1 MRPRILLTALL
12 AGLAPIVAGSVL
24 AALAETPVTAAPVK
38 IGVLNDR
45 SGVYA
50 DISGE
55 GSVVAARM
63 AVEDFRPNG
72 RDLTVEIVA
81 GDHQNKPAVGA
92 ALARVWYDR
101 EGVDAIFDVPT
112 SSVAL
117 AIHQVTREKNKV
129 FVDSGAGTADLT
141 GPDCSPNTVHWTF
154 DTVALANGT
163 GGAMVKRGGD
173 TWFFVTADYAFGE
186 AVQRDTTALILRNG
200 GKVLGSVKTP
210 FPASDF
216 VPYLRQAQAS
226 GAKVIGLANAGGD
239 TIGAVREAARMK
251 LTEGG
256 QALAGLLIF
265 SSDIHSLTPKVA
277 QGLVLTEPFYWDLND
292 ATRAFS
298 ERFARRFGGRKPT
311 AAQAG
316 VYAGVLHYLKAV
328 VALRAAADGSRVVAK
343 MKEIPTDDPLF
354 GKGNIRADGR
364 KIHDMY
370 LFEVKKPS
378 ESKGEWDL
386 YRTLATIPG
395 AEAFR
400 PLDQG
405 GCPLATRAAQAEGAR
420 P

>member
-1 MRPRILLTALL
+1 M
-12 AGLAPIVAGSVL
+12 AGSVL
-24 AALAETPVTAAPVK
+24 AALAETPVKAAPVK

-63 AVEDFRPNG
+63 AVEDFRPLG
-72 RDLTVEIVA
+72 PDLSVEIVA

-92 ALARVWYDR
+92 ALARAWYDR

-117 AIHQVTREKNKV
+117 AVHQVTRERNKV

-216 VPYLRQAQAS
+216 APFLRQAQSS

-239 TIGAVREAARMK
+239 TIGAVREAARLR

-265 SSDIHSLTPKVA
+265 SSDIHSLTTKVA

-298 ERFARRFGGRKPT
+298 DRFARRFSGRKPT

-328 VALRAAADGSRVVAK
+328 AALRAATDGGRVVAK
-343 MKEIPTDDPLF
+343 MKELPTDDPLF
-354 GKGNIRADGR
+354 GRGTIRVDGR

-378 ESKGEWDL
+378 ESRGEWDL

-395 AEAFR
+395 TEAFR

-405 GCPLATRAAQAEGAR
+405 GCPLAMRAAQAEGAR

>member
-1 MRPRILLTALL
+1 MRTRVLLTALL
-12 AGLAPIVAGSVL
+12 MGLASSV
-24 AALAETPVTAAPVK
+24 AALAQVPARIAPVK

-63 AVEDFRPNG
+63 AVEDFRQQA
-72 RDLTVEIVA
+72 RDLAVEVVA

-101 EGVDAIFDVPT
+101 EGIDAIFDVPT

-117 AIHQVTREKNKV
+117 AVHQVTRERNKV

-239 TIGAVREAARMK
+239 TIGAVREAARLR

-298 ERFARRFGGRKPT
+298 DRFARRFGGRKPT

-316 VYAGVLHYLKAV
+316 VYAGVIHYLKAV
-328 VALRAAADGSRVVAK
+328 AAVQGADDGARVVAK
-343 MKEIPTDDPLF
+343 MKELPTEDPLF
-354 GKGNIRADGR
+354 GKGTIRVDGR

-370 LFEVKKPS
+370 LFEVKKPA
-378 ESKGEWDL
+378 ESRSEWDL
-386 YRTLATIPG
+386 YKTLATIPG
-395 AEAFR
+395 TEAFR

-405 GCPLATRAAQAEGAR
+405 GCPLVAKAAQAQADGVR